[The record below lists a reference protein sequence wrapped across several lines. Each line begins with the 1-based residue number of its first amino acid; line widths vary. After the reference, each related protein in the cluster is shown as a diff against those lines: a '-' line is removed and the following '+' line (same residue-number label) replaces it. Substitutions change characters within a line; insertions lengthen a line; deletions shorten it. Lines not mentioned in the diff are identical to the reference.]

1 MSPAVC
7 GAFEEI
13 CAPADIRGPELQD
26 GSVPGAGAVTLG
38 EQHYPGDCRRFTEQ
52 AVRKDFLATLTL
64 REVRRVMNPPRF
76 IGCGLKP

>member
-1 MSPAVC
+1 MSPAAC

-13 CAPADIRGPELQD
+13 CAPANIRGLALEG
-26 GSVPGAGAVTLG
+26 GSVPGAGAVMLG
-38 EQHYPGDCRRFTEQ
+38 EHHNPGDYCRFTER
-52 AVRKDFLATLTL
+52 AVRDVFLATLTL